1 MKINEGFMLREVAG
15 NYVVVPV
22 GKASEKF
29 KGVINLNAVGA
40 FLWKKIEEGLS
51 EEEIVEALLSEY
63 DVEKEQAKKDVENFI
78 NKLVEAKFASR

>member
-29 KGVINLNAVGA
+29 KGVINLNEVGA
-40 FLWKKIEEGLS
+40 FLWKKVEQGLS

>member
-29 KGVINLNAVGA
+29 KGVINLNGISA
-40 FLWKKIEEGLS
+40 FIWQKIEEGLE
-51 EEEIVEALLSEY
+51 EEEIVKVILEEY
-63 DVEKEQAKKDVENFI
+63 DAEEEKVRKDVNDFI
-78 NKLVEAKFASR
+78 NKLVEAKLATR